1 MEKQPFWQFLHE
13 GTNAFQFSVSRFHAR
28 RITKGLNSNGEN
40 CCPQNDYFYW
50 VVQLGSVLTRSPES

>member
-28 RITKGLNSNGEN
+28 RIERLRRYSHQTALNA
-40 CCPQNDYFYW
+40 
-50 VVQLGSVLTRSPES
+50 SVLFTVFILV